1 MNHERLSPFIVTEM
15 FLPACPTPQGRRK
28 DRSIQRYSSVREGF
42 QATILFVLVSNLG
55 EQWCPQLSC
64 SCRMVPW
71 GGTQGGHGIPTSG
84 RRKEPPLC
92 LVFPPSPRAPEEGE
106 REGTKATST
115 WEVHCGP
122 EDEWDKDK
130 MLQEL
135 RM

>member
-1 MNHERLSPFIVTEM
+1 MKGSAPSLS
-15 FLPACPTPQGRRK
+15 LRCSSQPAPPLKAEGRTDPSRDIPVSGRVFRPQF
-28 DRSIQRYSSVREGF
+28 YF
-42 QATILFVLVSNLG
+42 ALVSNLG

-71 GGTQGGHGIPTSG
+71 GGMWGGHGIPTSG